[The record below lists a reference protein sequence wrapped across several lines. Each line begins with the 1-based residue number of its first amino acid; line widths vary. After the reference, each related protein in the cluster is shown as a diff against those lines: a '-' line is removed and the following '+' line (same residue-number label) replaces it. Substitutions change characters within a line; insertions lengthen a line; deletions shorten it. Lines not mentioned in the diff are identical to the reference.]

1 MEKLKKIFRDSTLLE
16 EYVSKIDE
24 ACGEEKEFIVTLKYS
39 KRDEA
44 MKKALKKCRMKQNLS
59 GILVKAKYKN
69 KKLSIFKTGKLV
81 IGTFDG
87 KEEAKK
93 FLEELFK

>member
-1 MEKLKKIFRDSTLLE
+1 MLE

-24 ACGEEKEFIVTLKYS
+24 ACGEGREFIVTLKYS

-44 MKKALKKCRMKQNLS
+44 VERVLKKCLVEQNLS
-59 GILVKAKYKN
+59 GILTKGKFKDKEV
-69 KKLSIFKTGKLV
+69 SIFRTGKLV
-81 IGTFDG
+81 IRKFGG
-87 KEEAKK
+87 REEVES